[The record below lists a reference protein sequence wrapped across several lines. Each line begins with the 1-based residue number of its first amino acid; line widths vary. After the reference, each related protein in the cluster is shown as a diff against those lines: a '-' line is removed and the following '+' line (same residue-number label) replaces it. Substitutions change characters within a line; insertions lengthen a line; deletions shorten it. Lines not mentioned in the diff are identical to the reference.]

1 MSKYVLDSSSI
12 INIILSKRGKAVDIL
27 KQGLTASLVYYEI
40 GNFLW
45 RIKKEELADYLVK
58 LLRLIETEDVGL
70 NAEVLRL
77 ALSERLTYY
86 DAVYL
91 YLSKTHNLPLVSDD
105 KELIKKG
112 AVGSSG
118 SSLP

>member
-27 KQGLTASLVYYEI
+27 KQGLTANLVYYEV

-70 NAEVLRL
+70 NSEVLRL

-91 YLSKTHNLPLVSDD
+91 YLSKTRNLPLVSDD
-105 KELIKKG
+105 KDLIKKG
-112 AVGSSG
+112 AVSS
-118 SSLP
+118 SEIAER